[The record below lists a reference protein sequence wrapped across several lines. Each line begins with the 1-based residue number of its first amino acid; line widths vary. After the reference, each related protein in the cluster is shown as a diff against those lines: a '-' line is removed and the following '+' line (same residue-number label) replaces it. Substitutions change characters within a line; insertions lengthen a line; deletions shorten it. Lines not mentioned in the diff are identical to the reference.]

1 MRGGKR
7 HLTIDRQPKREK
19 GLCIAK
25 PVGIVAAGLTPFNR
39 GSEIDD
45 HDKHISANILDA
57 VFKISLII
65 L

>member
-1 MRGGKR
+1 MAKR
-7 HLTIDRQPKREK
+7 
-19 GLCIAK
+19 
-25 PVGIVAAGLTPFNR
+25 VGIVTARLTPFNR

-65 L
+65 I